1 MSSERL
7 RLLLLGAVLGAGV
20 GLVAAWVATDAKEE
34 QKQLMAS
41 GLQADIRPNAKQ
53 WVSFGVA
60 AVTLLRLFS
69 EMVEPKKKKKG
80 K

>member
-1 MSSERL
+1 MSNKRI
-7 RLLLLGAVLGAGV
+7 RLLFLGTIIGAGV
-20 GLVAAWVATDAKEE
+20 GLAAAWVATDAKEE
-34 QKQLMAS
+34 QKQLMAA
-41 GLQADIRPNAKQ
+41 GLQADIRPSAKQ

-69 EMVEPKKKKKG
+69 EMIEPKKKKK